1 VQSRGATWTTAHGDE
16 IAVRVA
22 AVSGDFFP
30 LFRQT
35 AASGTLLSAEGVA
48 SSGPVAVVSHKFW
61 QRYLESDPGALG
73 KLLVLEPDWS
83 GRMRRMGA
91 AEYRIVG
98 VSADDFAYPAGSTT
112 PIDVFVPLVVTPEER
127 TGSRRTRV
135 SVLARLPDGAT
146 GDGAQAALDVLAA
159 NLAQDDPDGPGL
171 WVQSYRDAVVGRVD
185 QLDAAPAVGR
195 RPGLPHHVRERRQPA
210 AGARERPASGSCGAD
225 GARRATMA
233 DARQLVLEGLLL
245 ALAGTAFGIVIGRWG
260 LELLLTSLPPGIPR
274 ATEIALD
281 WRLLGIAG
289 LAAVVTGILFG
300 LTPAAFSTRVDVS
313 SALKGGRTGS
323 AGGSGL
329 RIRSLLIV
337 GEMALAL
344 ILLMAALLFGASFL
358 RVTSVPLGIDYRNVA
373 MVSVENR
380 FERSAGEDIFAPN
393 NRFHDLV
400 GRIVERVAAEP
411 GVQAIAATSG
421 VAFSVGKASFSYE
434 LPGRPDF
441 TWQRDRDPMLTMK
454 LVSPNY
460 HDLLRIP
467 LRRGRLLQQTDVRE
481 APGVVVVSESAARQ
495 IWPGE
500 DPIGQRIDLQKVL
513 TVVGVVADVRMGG
526 PEADPWP
533 DVYVPVAQGVGTVAG
548 TLLIRT
554 ALPTEQMLPAVRAAI
569 QDVDPAQRAA
579 DVRTMESYLDRML
592 APRRFNMLVVGAFGV
607 LGVLIAAI
615 GLYGVMAY
623 VVTQRTHEIG
633 IRMALGAT
641 RLRVIGMV
649 LSRAALLALAG
660 LVIGAAGVWYFARL
674 VQSFLFELEPLDAR
688 VASAAVAV
696 MALAAFLAAAIPA
709 RRAASVDPLVALRQD

>member
-1 VQSRGATWTTAHGDE
+1 
-16 IAVRVA
+16 
-22 AVSGDFFP
+22 
-30 LFRQT
+30 
-35 AASGTLLSAEGVA
+35 
-48 SSGPVAVVSHKFW
+48 
-61 QRYLESDPGALG
+61 
-73 KLLVLEPDWS
+73 
-83 GRMRRMGA
+83 
-91 AEYRIVG
+91 
-98 VSADDFAYPAGSTT
+98 
-112 PIDVFVPLVVTPEER
+112 
-127 TGSRRTRV
+127 
-135 SVLARLPDGAT
+135 
-146 GDGAQAALDVLAA
+146 
-159 NLAQDDPDGPGL
+159 
-171 WVQSYRDAVVGRVD
+171 
-185 QLDAAPAVGR
+185 
-195 RPGLPHHVRERRQPA
+195 
-210 AGARERPASGSCGAD
+210 
-225 GARRATMA
+225 MA

-674 VQSFLFELEPLDAR
+674 VQSFLFELESLDAR